1 MSGGVDSAVAAA
13 RAVEAGHEVV
23 GVHLALSRMPG
34 TLRTGSRGCC
44 TIEDSMDAQRA
55 ANIIGIPYYVWDF
68 SERFKLD
75 VVDDFIAEYT
85 AGRTPNPCMRCNE
98 RIKFA
103 ALLEK
108 ALALGFDAVATGH
121 YATIVT
127 DANGNNELHRAAAWA
142 KDQSYVLGVL
152 TAEQLAHSMFPLG
165 ATPSKAEV
173 RAEAAERGF
182 SVANKPD
189 SHDICFIPDGDTR
202 GWLAE
207 RVGAEQG
214 AVLDRNGEVIGK
226 HEGAHAFTVGQ
237 RKGISVGFPT
247 NDGKPRFVLEV
258 RPKTNEVIVGPREAL
273 DIAEIAG
280 TKFTWAGLAPEH
292 PEVAFDCEVQ
302 IRAHADPVPA
312 VAQVVPSTGSG
323 QRSTTETTGVEG
335 TLELKITPTDPLNGV
350 APGQTAVVYV
360 GTRVLGQCT
369 IDRTVSAL
377 PLDLQPVAAQ
387 TA

>member
-1 MSGGVDSAVAAA
+1 MKVLAAMSGGVDSAVAAA
-13 RAVEAGHEVV
+13 RAADAGHEVV

-75 VVDDFIAEYT
+75 VVDNFIEEYT

-98 RIKFA
+98 KIKFA

-108 ALALGFDAVATGH
+108 AIDLGFDAVVTGH
-121 YATIVT
+121 YASIKT
-127 DANGNNELHRAAAWA
+127 DADGNRELHRAADWA

-152 TAEQLAHSMFPLG
+152 NADQLAHCMFPL
-165 ATPSKAEV
+165 AETPSKAEV

-182 SVANKPD
+182 SVASKPD

-214 AVLDRNGEVIGK
+214 EILDRNGDVVGK
-226 HEGAHAFTVGQ
+226 HEGAAAFTIGQ
-237 RKGISVGFPT
+237 RKGLNLGVPSP
-247 NDGKPRFVLEV
+247 DGRPRFVLEV
-258 RPKTNEVIVGPREAL
+258 RPKQNTVVVGPREAL
-273 DIAEIAG
+273 DLAEVAG
-280 TKFTWAGLAPEH
+280 SRFSWAGLAPEDPTTPFECH
-292 PEVAFDCEVQ
+292 VQ
-302 IRAHADPVPA
+302 VRAHSDPVPA
-312 VAQVVPSTGSG
+312 TAWVNEDA
-323 QRSTTETTGVEG
+323 
-335 TLELKITPTDPLNGV
+335 ELVIRPQTPLNGV
-350 APGQTAVVYV
+350 STGQTAVVYV

-369 IDRTVSAL
+369 IDRTVSAV
-377 PLDLQPVAAQ
+377 PVSA
-387 TA
+387 